1 MDYLQLTSPC
11 GLDCF
16 NCVFHLATREDEPAL
31 RATRAYHERTG
42 VPLEAIRCL
51 GCLGCRAH
59 GGQPPLHQH
68 FLNRSEPCPAFA
80 CSSQRGLNFCYECD
94 DFPCEHL
101 QPYADR
107 AGKLP
112 HNTKVFNL
120 CLIKK
125 MGLEQWAEQMADK
138 VRQAYFHKPWSL

>member
-1 MDYLQLTSPC
+1 M
-11 GLDCF
+11 
-16 NCVFHLATREDEPAL
+16 
-31 RATRAYHERTG
+31 
-42 VPLEAIRCL
+42 
-51 GCLGCRAH
+51 
-59 GGQPPLHQH
+59 HQH

-80 CSSQRGLNFCYECD
+80 CSRQRGLNFCYECD

-138 VRQAYFHKPWSL
+138 VRQAYFHKPWSHVSRPPAAQTLARTIARKGDALGPSPVVY